1 MKVGGF
7 VERVEEGKK
16 VPTRFGLEDNLPA
29 IAGIGAL
36 MEGRHWWSNDEL
48 LDAVLVGRLNN
59 FSVQFSDVLDGRFFS
74 FVRQRKFEQKTIGRE
89 GTLFAL
95 LKQVFIKVCVIAGRG
110 IGNYGVIW
118 LKTLYKDFAVLMTT
132 FSAADY
138 LSD

>member
-1 MKVGGF
+1 MP
-7 VERVEEGKK
+7 RV
-16 VPTRFGLEDNLPA
+16 
-29 IAGIGAL
+29 AGIGAL
-36 MEGRHWWSNDEL
+36 VEGGHWRGDDEL
-48 LDAVLVGRLNN
+48 LNAVLAGRLNN
-59 FSVQFSDVLDGRFFS
+59 FCVQFSDVLDSRFFS
-74 FVRQRKFEQKTIGRE
+74 FVCQRKFEQKTIWRE

-110 IGNYGVIW
+110 IGYYGVIW